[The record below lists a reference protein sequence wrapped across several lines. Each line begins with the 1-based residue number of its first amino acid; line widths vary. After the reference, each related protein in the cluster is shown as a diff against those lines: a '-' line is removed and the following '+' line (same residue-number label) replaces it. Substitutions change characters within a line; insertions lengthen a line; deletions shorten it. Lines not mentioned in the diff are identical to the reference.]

1 MSLTVK
7 DKMGNPKF
15 LIIKTGSTYAELR
28 KKRMDFEDMIMNTAG
43 MKEVK
48 WVIRPLLNVELDK
61 VPIFKGIVI
70 TGSHKS
76 LVTGYNHDKHFK
88 TVLDIIIKN
97 KIPTLGICFGHQLI
111 CYVMGG
117 MVSRNPIG
125 PEFGISTINLTING
139 LSDPLFRGVNKA
151 RLEVFSSH
159 VDSVNKAPPDFV
171 QLAWNE
177 HSLFQAVR
185 YDSFLYGVQFHPE
198 FDKETMEFYIMK
210 NWKLLTKDH
219 LSSPLFKDNPNKLLK
234 SLRSLK
240 KPRVILKNFVGIAL
254 NA

>member
-1 MSLTVK
+1 MK
-7 DKMGNPKF
+7 NPRF

-28 KKRMDFEDMIMNTAG
+28 KKKMDFENMIIETVG
-43 MKEVK
+43 LKDIK
-48 WVIRPLLNVELDK
+48 WVTRSLLNVELDK
-61 VPIFKGIVI
+61 IPSFKGIII

-76 LVTGYNHDKHFK
+76 LVTGYNHDRHFK
-88 TVLDIIIKN
+88 AVLDIIIKN
-97 KIPTLGICFGHQLI
+97 RIPTLGICFGHQLI

-117 MVSRNPIG
+117 VVNRNPIG

-139 LSDPLFRGVNKA
+139 LSDPLFRGANKA
-151 RLEVFSSH
+151 RMEVFSSH
-159 VDSVNKAPPDFV
+159 VDSVNKIPPDFV

-185 YDSFLYGVQFHPE
+185 YDNFLYGVQFHPE
-198 FDKETMEFYIMK
+198 FNKETMEFYITK
-210 NWKLLTKDH
+210 NWKLLSRDY

-240 KPRVILKNFVGIAL
+240 KPRIILKNFVDIAL